1 MNVEQDEEMATDDS
15 SSHDNDVMEVVNPS
29 PQRTQPRN
37 GLHYL
42 ENSNLL
48 IEDKVFLLLL
58 QDSGEP
64 YIDKRTGQ
72 PYKRKPSKVYYD
84 KSTDILYN
92 MIVVYYIL
100 KIEQ

>member
-15 SSHDNDVMEVVNPS
+15 SSPDDEVVEMNMEVVNPS

-37 GLHYL
+37 GMNYL
-42 ENSNLL
+42 ENSNLF

-64 YIDKRTGQ
+64 YIDVMKKAAR
-72 PYKRKPSKVYYD
+72 
-84 KSTDILYN
+84 
-92 MIVVYYIL
+92 
-100 KIEQ
+100 